1 VKEAGGFEYMKK
13 HGAWVD
19 PKAKPLYRSFA
30 KEIKQEDLKGTIVDK
45 TTGTVW
51 KGKEGEDYT
60 STKDAYK
67 KYVGQKIG
75 NKVYKGFPPD
85 KVNKSGKF
93 EIYSIL
99 LKKKGFNPMPT
110 YIPIPEHQKMK
121 PDDLILTTYK
131 VAVQS
136 HSRTQNCKWLTEIYH
151 DNPAWIN
158 PKDAAKIGV
167 RDGDKIKIRSDV
179 GEMSTE
185 AKVTEGIIP
194 GVIAVSNHL
203 GHWAYGE
210 YASGKKTPQ
219 HICEPDCDLKWW
231 KEKGAHP
238 NWIIPNLQDPING
251 QQRWM
256 DTVVTVKKA

>member
-1 VKEAGGFEYMKK
+1 M
-13 HGAWVD
+13 
-19 PKAKPLYRSFA
+19 
-30 KEIKQEDLKGTIVDK
+30 
-45 TTGTVW
+45 
-51 KGKEGEDYT
+51 
-60 STKDAYK
+60 STK
-67 KYVGQKIG
+67 
-75 NKVYKGFPPD
+75 
-85 KVNKSGKF
+85 
-93 EIYSIL
+93 
-99 LKKKGFNPMPT
+99 
-110 YIPIPEHQKMK
+110 
-121 PDDLILTTYK
+121 
-131 VAVQS
+131 
-136 HSRTQNCKWLTEIYH
+136 
-151 DNPAWIN
+151 
-158 PKDAAKIGV
+158 
-167 RDGDKIKIRSDV
+167 
-179 GEMSTE
+179 